1 MRSEANQSEPNWT
14 SRAIYR
20 VYNWNGLIM
29 SSQCLVI
36 GFYEN
41 KIWETFNIHTALD
54 IIKWEIRK
62 EPAKHMILKRKAKFL
77 KKLRH
82 LELDHL
88 SKDLKMDEIEGIDWI
103 NIDEKKLKK
112 KLHEVHVKTIQ
123 DKADSSVG
131 EEN

>member
-1 MRSEANQSEPNWT
+1 MMDSEYLTNIP
-14 SRAIYR
+14 I
-20 VYNWNGLIM
+20 GM
-29 SSQCLVI
+29 VI
-36 GFYEN
+36 V
-41 KIWETFNIHTALD
+41 NIHTALD
-54 IIKWEIRK
+54 IIKWEIRT

-88 SKDLKMDEIEGIDWI
+88 SKDLKMDEIEGIDWK